1 MLEKIIEKLIS
12 VDFHE
17 LKNKK
22 EAIVKVFFLQYVKDL
37 PLYLKYP
44 LIIYMVSFNFLSIF
58 FYLKTFSKLD
68 IIKSVKFTKI
78 LTKYFPAFQLF
89 KKFYR
94 TLFILGNYEK

>member
-12 VDFHE
+12 TDLHE

-22 EAIVKVFFLQYVKDL
+22 GPVVKVFFLQYVKDL

-58 FYLKTFSKLD
+58 FYLKTFSQLD
-68 IIKSVKFTKI
+68 ITKSSKFIKI
-78 LTKYFPAFQLF
+78 LIKYFPGFQLF
-89 KKFYR
+89 QKFYR
-94 TLFILGNYEK
+94 TLFLLRNYEK